1 MYQGKNF
8 FLHTV
13 CFLVHTIHRFNYS
26 CIRLA
31 TQIWWPLFLLVDT
44 RPEKLLG
51 RNGKCIKEK
60 MHMDHGPRG
69 IAQVG
74 RKESTLDHKIL
85 VSLKKE

>member
-51 RNGKCIKEK
+51 RNGKCTWIMGHVELRKWVEK
-60 MHMDHGPRG
+60 KVHWTTKFSSH
-69 IAQVG
+69 
-74 RKESTLDHKIL
+74 
-85 VSLKKE
+85 